1 METRKRVSK
10 RLILCILL
18 SLITLQAHGNA
29 SAQGQPVL
37 VSPLPVFAEGDEG
50 FYYSAVRGILEEADL
65 TPEFLTLSFSE
76 RLIHAQQKNNTLTA
90 GIVRTPEREDQYY
103 WITPLT
109 ANYVSFFTTTSA
121 LVENKVLSP
130 RANVGIVKGDFREHI
145 AMENTTEA
153 QRVFYPDWAA
163 VVEGILAK
171 EVDGTFFNAAGLKLI
186 CEQATLDCS
195 SIVSTE
201 QYGLFY
207 GYLALPRTP
216 ENAALA
222 ERLSLAAPEYKSK
235 AEFSQLAQRT
245 VSVLQEHGLN
255 ASVSYGVLSFSGE
268 LNADTSDLWVIADI
282 VPFFSYLGEHGTVN
296 GIAADLVRAVLTQAG
311 MSSRMLTAPRERIV
325 KEAQSKS
332 NVVAYAIA
340 LTPEREPIF
349 DWITPISRNLHGLY
363 GVGKERYS
371 SFDELPKTLRIGT
384 RYQDYRTT
392 VAENAGFQ
400 VTTYTSWHTLMQALL
415 NGDIDAAFASQ
426 GAVGFG
432 CESLRDSCES
442 VELVAPYKITTT
454 YLVLSKSGTSP
465 IVAEQLKLAAVAVKS
480 SEEFRQTSHAWS
492 EMMMNEHNVIHH
504 FDNGVV
510 HLWKKQ

>member
-1 METRKRVSK
+1 M
-10 RLILCILL
+10 
-18 SLITLQAHGNA
+18 TLQAHGNDQ
-29 SAQGQPVL
+29 SQPVL

-50 FYYSAVRGILEEADL
+50 FYYYGVVRGILEEADL

-76 RLIHAQQKNNTLTA
+76 RLIHTQQKNNTLTA
-90 GIVRTPEREDQYY
+90 GIVRTPAREDQYY

-109 ANYVSFFTTTSA
+109 ANYVSFFTPTPE
-121 LVENKVLSP
+121 LVVDKVLNPSSK
-130 RANVGIVKGDFREHI
+130 VGIVKGDFRERI
-145 AMENTTEA
+145 AMENTTEG
-153 QRVFYPDWAA
+153 QRVFYPDWTA
-163 VVEGILAK
+163 VVKGILAK
-171 EVDGTFFNAAGLKLI
+171 EVDGTFFTAAGVKLI
-186 CEQATLDCS
+186 CEQANLDCS
-195 SIVSTE
+195 TIFPSG

-207 GYLALPRTP
+207 GYLALPKIS

-222 ERLSLAAPEYKSK
+222 ERLSLAAPEYKSRPS
-235 AEFSQLAQRT
+235 FTQLAQQT
-245 VSVLQEHGLN
+245 VSILQEHGLD

-296 GIAADLVRAVLTQAG
+296 GIAADLVRAVLTEAG

-340 LTPEREPIF
+340 LTPEREPTF

-363 GVGKERYS
+363 GVGSQRYS
-371 SFDELPKTLRIGT
+371 SFEELPKTLHIGT

-392 VAENAGFQ
+392 VAENAGFR
-400 VTTYTSWHTLMQALL
+400 VTTYTSWRALMQALL
-415 NGDIDAAFASQ
+415 DGDIDVVFASQ

-432 CESLRDSCES
+432 CESMQESCES

-454 YLVLSKSGTSP
+454 YLVLSKLGTSP
-465 IVAEQLKLAAVAVKS
+465 IVAEQLKLAAVAVKNS
-480 SEEFRQTSHAWS
+480 DEFKQTSSAWS
-492 EMMMNEHNVIHH
+492 ELMINEHNVIHH